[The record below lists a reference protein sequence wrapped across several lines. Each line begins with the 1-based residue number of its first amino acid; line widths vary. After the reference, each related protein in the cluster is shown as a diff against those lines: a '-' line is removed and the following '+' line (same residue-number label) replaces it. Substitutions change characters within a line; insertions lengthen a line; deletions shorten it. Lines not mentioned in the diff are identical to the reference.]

1 MRPIAL
7 LLPFVLAACQATQQ
21 HSAPLPAN
29 AVAERPDQPLA
40 PVPPPPSTPP
50 PPTPP
55 VPPDASWLLAQPEPA
70 VRSTG
75 DPKVDAYRDRLFAEP
90 GWGPI
95 FRRLLATVEANPAI
109 VDGYDRMRAIDTPA
123 EYVRHYVTPQR
134 IAAGRALYRQL
145 RRGAPNPSAP
155 DGAPLELTL
164 ALWGAL
170 SDYGA
175 RKPDYDLLQAML
187 VLGAHGHI
195 RLDTAFPLHDAA
207 LLVAERKVP
216 RAKLRG
222 WDSGR
227 MGDVQYSP
235 DFYRRLGQDGDG
247 DGFVDIWD
255 NRADILANLRI
266 PDREEPRMLVIAVKP
281 ETFDRNDPG
290 ERRIV
295 QAMEAQRMTV
305 TYFDRYD
312 GQKWPA
318 GAIRWYGR
326 YSEPFGKDG
335 PAFLL
340 MGAADPIAFRD
351 PYRDYYEGN
360 VERGFVLAVGLLAEA
375 IAGRPIPDLKA
386 MR

>member
-1 MRPIAL
+1 MPAPIAV
-7 LLPFVLAACQATQQ
+7 PIEP
-21 HSAPLPAN
+21 S
-29 AVAERPDQPLA
+29 
-40 PVPPPPSTPP
+40 PPPPSTPP

-55 VPPDASWLLAQPEPA
+55 VPPDASWLLAEPEPA
-70 VRSTG
+70 VVSTG
-75 DPKVDAYRDRLFAEP
+75 DPVVDAYRDRLFAEP
-90 GWGPI
+90 GWGAI
-95 FRRLLATVEANPAI
+95 FRRLLATTKADPAI
-109 VDGYDRMRAIDTPA
+109 VAGHDRMAAVDTPA
-123 EYVRHYVTPQR
+123 DYVAHYVTPQR
-134 IAAGRALYRQL
+134 IAAGRSLYRQL
-145 RRGAPNPSAP
+145 GRGAANPSAP

-170 SDYGA
+170 ADYGT
-175 RKPDYDLLQAML
+175 RKPEYDLLQAML
-187 VLGAHGHI
+187 VLGAHG
-195 RLDTAFPLHDAA
+195 RLKLDTAFPIYDAA
-207 LLVAERKVP
+207 VLLVERKVT

-227 MGDVQYSP
+227 MGDAQYSP
-235 DFYRRLGQDGDG
+235 DFYSRLGQDGDG
-247 DGFVDIWD
+247 DGFADIWD

-266 PDREEPRMLVIAVKP
+266 PVREEPRMLVIAVKP

-295 QAMEAQRMTV
+295 QAMESNRMTV

-318 GAIRWYGR
+318 EAIRWYGR
-326 YSEPFGKDG
+326 YTEPFGRKG

-351 PYRDYYEGN
+351 PYRPYYEGN